1 MIKEIIVSVLIG
13 LNGYAAM
20 IEDIP
25 EGDEYSAI
33 VCHVD
38 GIVQDQGNTYT
49 SCTNYQDDEDTVWLD
64 GSVDGNTLK
73 VTFEHD
79 SVHQI
84 DRIK

>member
-1 MIKEIIVSVLIG
+1 MIKEILASVIIG
-13 LNGYAAM
+13 MNGYAAM

-25 EGDEYSAI
+25 VGEEFSAI

-38 GIVQDQGNTYT
+38 TIVQDEGNTYT
-49 SCTNYQDDEDTVWLD
+49 LCTNYQDDEDTVWLD

-73 VTFEHD
+73 ITFEHD

-84 DRIK
+84 DRID